1 MGPAN
6 AGKQIHL
13 VYIFNRAI
21 HLLIMKV
28 KLSKKAVFPFYLEMT
43 MSLVKKRKLNDFEA
57 E

>member
-28 KLSKKAVFPFYLEMT
+28 KLSKKVVFLFFGNDYV
-43 MSLVKKRKLNDFEA
+43 SSKKKKIERF
-57 E
+57 